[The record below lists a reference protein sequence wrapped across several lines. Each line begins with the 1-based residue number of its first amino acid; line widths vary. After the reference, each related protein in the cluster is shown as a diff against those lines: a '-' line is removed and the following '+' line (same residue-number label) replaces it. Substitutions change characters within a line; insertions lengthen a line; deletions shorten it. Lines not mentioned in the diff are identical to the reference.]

1 MKMVTATRVVVT
13 QVMMGSVAV
22 KVMRMMMK
30 TMMVTVIG
38 TGEKSQMVLRRFN
51 QIILSACIHL
61 VPDKLFVGRHV
72 EFHCGPRTCPQSC
85 TLSRG

>member
-1 MKMVTATRVVVT
+1 MVTAMMVAVT

-38 TGEKSQMVLRRFN
+38 TGEKSQMVLRRF
-51 QIILSACIHL
+51 
-61 VPDKLFVGRHV
+61 
-72 EFHCGPRTCPQSC
+72 
-85 TLSRG
+85 

>member
-1 MKMVTATRVVVT
+1 MVTATRVAVT

-38 TGEKSQMVLRRFN
+38 TGEKSQMVLRRF
-51 QIILSACIHL
+51 
-61 VPDKLFVGRHV
+61 
-72 EFHCGPRTCPQSC
+72 
-85 TLSRG
+85 